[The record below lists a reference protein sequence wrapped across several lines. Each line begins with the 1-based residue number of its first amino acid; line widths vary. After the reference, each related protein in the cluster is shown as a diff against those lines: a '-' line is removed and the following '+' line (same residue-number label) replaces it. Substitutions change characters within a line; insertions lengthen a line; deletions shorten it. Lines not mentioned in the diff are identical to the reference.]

1 MKIERRMA
9 IGRGLL
15 LIMMLAAVP
24 ACGADTAR
32 GRFERT
38 LTVTGPPDLEV
49 TTGSGSITMRVG
61 ERDTVR
67 IIGTIYVQNRGVLS
81 AQEKVRRLEANPPI
95 EQNGN
100 VIRIGHLEDHDLQSH
115 VSISYELSV
124 PATTRLR
131 ANSGSG
137 GVEAAGLHAAVDVD
151 TGSGSIRL
159 AQIDGELR
167 ANTGSGGI
175 AIDQAAGDVRA
186 STGSG
191 SIHVA
196 GLAGAVRASTG
207 SGSIVVEG
215 KISGTWHLETGS
227 GSITARLPADA
238 AFELDAHT
246 GSGDVNTSHPVSPVE
261 SFDRGTLRGTVR
273 SGGPKLIA
281 RTGSGGIRIE

>member
-9 IGRGLL
+9 IGGGLL
-15 LIMMLAAVP
+15 LIMAMAAIP
-24 ACGADTAR
+24 ACTADTAR

-38 LTVTGPPDLEV
+38 LTVTGPTDLDV
-49 TTGSGSITMRVG
+49 TTGSGSITVRVG
-61 ERDTVR
+61 EGTSVR
-67 IIGTIYVQNRGVLS
+67 IIGNIYVHNGGGLS
-81 AQEKVRRLEANPPI
+81 AEEKVRRLEANPPI

-100 VIRIGHLEDHDLQSH
+100 VIRIGHIKDHDLRSH
-115 VSISYELSV
+115 VGISYELSV

-131 ANSGSG
+131 ANSGSSG
-137 GVEAAGLHAAVDVD
+137 IEAAGLRVAVDVN

-191 SIHVA
+191 SIQVA
-196 GLAGAVRASTG
+196 GLAGAVQASTG

-215 KISGTWHLETGS
+215 KLSGTWHLETGS
-227 GSITARLPADA
+227 GSITVRLPADA

-246 GSGDVNTSHPVSPVE
+246 GSGGVNTSHLVSLVG
-261 SFDRGTLRGTVR
+261 SFDKGTLRGTVR
-273 SGGPKLIA
+273 GGGPRLIA